1 MTLVGLLGPII
12 ALLAWQMAFVERTR
26 TRAAIFFLAFLT
38 HIGTTILYYFWVQTT
53 VADTILYYDDP
64 YSFYGTGFGMGT
76 RFVIYMVQYL
86 KDILG
91 GTYLDYFLLFQ
102 AFGFWGV
109 VLMMRIFEEI
119 HIELGTKQSPF
130 TYLLFFLPSIHF
142 WTSAI
147 GKDAPLFLAA
157 SLAVWSAM
165 QLRRR
170 FIAFGLSILIMVLF
184 RPYIALA
191 ALMALALSAFIDPRN
206 SVGTKLVLLLAAF
219 AAVVPVLGTVENTFR
234 VDVTSAESVS
244 DFFQYQSEISAQD
257 EGGSAVV
264 GASYPVRIFSLLFR
278 PLFVDAN
285 GAFGLI
291 ASLENLFLMFIL
303 FQMLRN
309 FGSVKKLVRSVFF
322 VRFGSIF
329 AVVLILLL
337 GFVYYNVG
345 LGLRQKVMFMPGL
358 LTLFVAVLAVK
369 HAKAGRTALSYA

>member
-345 LGLRQKVMFMPGL
+345 LGLMQKVMFMPGL

-369 HAKAGRTALSYA
+369 HAKAARTALSYA

>member
-119 HIELGTKQSPF
+119 QIELGTKQSPF

-369 HAKAGRTALSYA
+369 HAKAARTALSYA

>member
-147 GKDAPLFLAA
+147 GKEAPLFLSA

-369 HAKAGRTALSYA
+369 HAKAARTALSYA

>member
-369 HAKAGRTALSYA
+369 HAKAARTALSYA

>member
-130 TYLLFFLPSIHF
+130 TYLLLFLPSIHF

-369 HAKAGRTALSYA
+369 HAKAARTALSYA

>member
-38 HIGTTILYYFWVQTT
+38 HIGTTSLYYFWVQTT

-184 RPYIALA
+184 RPSIALA

-369 HAKAGRTALSYA
+369 HAKAARTALSYA

>member
-345 LGLRQKVMFMPGL
+345 LGLRQTVMCMPGL
-358 LTLFVAVLAVK
+358 LTRFVAGLAVK
-369 HAKAGRTALSYA
+369 HAKAARTALSYA

>member
-86 KDILG
+86 KDVLG

-109 VLMMRIFEEI
+109 VFMMRIFEEI

-219 AAVVPVLGTVENTFR
+219 AALVPVLGTVENTFR

-303 FQMLRN
+303 FQILRN

-322 VRFGSIF
+322 IRFGSIF

>member
-91 GTYLDYFLLFQ
+91 GTYQDYFLLFQ

-369 HAKAGRTALSYA
+369 HAKAARTALSYA

>member
-184 RPYIALA
+184 RPSIALA

-369 HAKAGRTALSYA
+369 HAKAARTALSYA

>member
-219 AAVVPVLGTVENTFR
+219 AAVVPVLGTVDNTFR

-369 HAKAGRTALSYA
+369 HAKAARTALSYA

>member
-358 LTLFVAVLAVK
+358 LTLVVAVLAVK
-369 HAKAGRTALSYA
+369 HAKAARTALSYA

>member
-157 SLAVWSAM
+157 SHAVGSAM

-358 LTLFVAVLAVK
+358 LTLFVALLAVK
-369 HAKAGRTALSYA
+369 RAKAGRTMLSYA

>member
-291 ASLENLFLMFIL
+291 ASLENLFRMFIL
-303 FQMLRN
+303 FQRLRN

-369 HAKAGRTALSYA
+369 HAKAARTALSYA

>member
-1 MTLVGLLGPII
+1 MTLMGLLGPII

-219 AAVVPVLGTVENTFR
+219 AAVVAVLGTVENTFR

-369 HAKAGRTALSYA
+369 HAKAARTALSYA

>member
-130 TYLLFFLPSIHF
+130 TYLLFFLPNIHF

-369 HAKAGRTALSYA
+369 HAKAARTALSYA

>member
-64 YSFYGTGFGMGT
+64 YNFYGTGFGMGT

-86 KDILG
+86 KDVLG

-109 VLMMRIFEEI
+109 VFMMRIFEEI

-130 TYLLFFLPSIHF
+130 TYLLFFLPGIHF

-219 AAVVPVLGTVENTFR
+219 AALVPVLGTVENTFR

-303 FQMLRN
+303 FQILRN

-322 VRFGSIF
+322 IRFGSIF

>member
-369 HAKAGRTALSYA
+369 LAKAAPTALSYA

>member
-91 GTYLDYFLLFQ
+91 GTYLDHFLLFQ

-109 VLMMRIFEEI
+109 VLLMRIFEEI

-369 HAKAGRTALSYA
+369 HAKAARTALSYA

>member
-309 FGSVKKLVRSVFF
+309 VGSVKKLVRSVFF

-369 HAKAGRTALSYA
+369 HAKAARTALSYA

>member
-278 PLFVDAN
+278 PLFVDSK
-285 GAFGLI
+285 GAVGLI
-291 ASLENLFLMFIL
+291 ASLENLFRMFIL
-303 FQMLRN
+303 FQRLRN

-369 HAKAGRTALSYA
+369 HAKAARTALSYA